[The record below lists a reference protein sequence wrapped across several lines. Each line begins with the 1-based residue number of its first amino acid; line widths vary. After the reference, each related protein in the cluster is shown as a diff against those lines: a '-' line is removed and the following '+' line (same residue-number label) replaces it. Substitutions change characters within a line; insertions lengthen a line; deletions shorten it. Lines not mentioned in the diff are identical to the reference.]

1 VTRGRVVGLVAVVVV
16 LVAAFALRPA
26 GTASTASPVTLTA
39 APTAG
44 ELTPLRARAA
54 LTPCPAGL
62 SAALPDLVLGCLGGG
77 PAVHLRAAGSG
88 VPTLV
93 NVYGS
98 WCGPCQDEMP
108 VLAAF
113 ARASGGKVALVGV
126 DTEDD
131 PRSALQ
137 FAADVGQHW
146 PAVVDDDQ
154 AVLRRYAAGP
164 PVTLFL
170 DAEGRVVHVK
180 TGAFRSLAD
189 LRALVSRELGV
200 SV

>member
-1 VTRGRVVGLVAVVVV
+1 MTRGRLVGLVAVVVV

-26 GTASTASPVTLTA
+26 GTASTASSVT
-39 APTAG
+39 PTAG
-44 ELTPLRARAA
+44 DLTPLRARAA

-62 SAALPDLVLGCLGGG
+62 SPALPDLVLGCLGGG
-77 PAVHLRAAGSG
+77 PPVHLRAAGSG
-88 VPTLV
+88 IPTLV

-146 PAVVDDDQ
+146 PAVVDDDK
-154 AVLRRYAAGP
+154 AVLRPYAAGP

-170 DAEGRVVHVK
+170 DAKGRVVHVK